1 MWFNKIWSS
10 WISVLRFKKNND
22 KMNYRVEIIKS
33 ITDDFKALVLGAE
46 KELEN
51 KSKVINE
58 FSQIINVIKK

>member
-1 MWFNKIWSS
+1 M
-10 WISVLRFKKNND
+10 LRFKKNND

-33 ITDDFKALVLGAE
+33 ITDDFKALVLGAQ

-58 FSQIINVIKK
+58 FSQIINVIKQ

>member
-1 MWFNKIWSS
+1 M
-10 WISVLRFKKNND
+10 LRFKKNND

-33 ITDDFKALVLGAE
+33 ITDDFKALVLGAR

>member
-1 MWFNKIWSS
+1 
-10 WISVLRFKKNND
+10 
-22 KMNYRVEIIKS
+22 MNYRVEIIKS
-33 ITDDFKALVLGAE
+33 ITDDFKALVLEAQ